1 MVLSDDVSDDESTDD
16 ETESDGDYVEPREG
30 DAESAED
37 AAWCDYCCNDVDATD
52 SCLFGKDK
60 TKWGKVK
67 SSTHVWMAKYSDKI
81 TRGNWP
87 SKVHRYALRNGTV
100 SLEMKF

>member
-30 DAESAED
+30 DSENAED
-37 AAWCDYCCNDVDATD
+37 AAWDDYCCNDVDATD
-52 SCLFGKDK
+52 SCFVGKDK

-67 SSTHVWMAKYSDKI
+67 SCTHFRRGWQNILTKLPGVIGQTKYAATPFETELS
-81 TRGNWP
+81 
-87 SKVHRYALRNGTV
+87 H
-100 SLEMKF
+100 